1 MSSAAANAGGNG
13 APAPGANLSNR
24 EITRRYFAY
33 SAMFWTGPTRW
44 IAWGYTL
51 ALLAVALS
59 LVVAMVGINRWM
71 AIFFD
76 AVERKDAA
84 AIISRLSV
92 IAALGAV
99 SAALYGMWTFLG
111 ERMKVSWRERLTIE
125 LIDKWLHSDHC
136 RHHERTLT
144 NEINSPEFRIAE
156 DVRMSIEPLVDFS
169 TTLINALGSAVAFI
183 VVLWSVGGSFAVV
196 DGLILARLYGMAR
209 HRLFAAVLVGHPHAR
224 SSDRAA
230 DRTQECLRGA
240 VARRYGPLP

>member
-59 LVVAMVGINRWM
+59 LVVAMVEINRWM

-84 AIISRLSV
+84 AIISRL
-92 IAALGAV
+92 
-99 SAALYGMWTFLG
+99 
-111 ERMKVSWRERLTIE
+111 K
-125 LIDKWLHSDHC
+125 
-136 RHHERTLT
+136 HHRRARRR
-144 NEINSPEFRIAE
+144 F
-156 DVRMSIEPLVDFS
+156 
-169 TTLINALGSAVAFI
+169 GSAVRNVDVPRRTHES
-183 VVLWSVGGSFAVV
+183 VV
-196 DGLILARLYGMAR
+196 ART
-209 HRLFAAVLVGHPHAR
+209 PD
-224 SSDRAA
+224 DRA
-230 DRTQECLRGA
+230 DGRNGCIRTIA
-240 VARRYGPLP
+240 ATMSAR